1 MTPRRQ
7 IDQPRAA
14 TLPGRRRA
22 ALGLSVET
30 PASHQT
36 PRRKAKRHSK
46 PHSKWLAVHALAVLA
61 ATAVGVMYLADLMR
75 QPVAEAALAATVPL
89 APEVSA
95 AMPSPELTPPTPLLR
110 PAPDV
115 VPALDDGLPPWRRY
129 AAAAPAGAEHQPR
142 LAIVI
147 DDLGLN
153 EAAARKVADLPR
165 PITMAFLPYARNLP
179 AQTLNARLKGQELLV
194 HLPMEPASP
203 GVDPGRNAL
212 LTDLPPAE
220 IERRLEWNL
229 SRFSGFVGVN
239 NHMGS
244 RFTAD
249 ADAMTPVLRK
259 LAGRGLLFLDS
270 RTAYNSAGVRIA
282 ASLGMPYGAR
292 NVFLDNERNADAILT
307 QLVKAEA
314 MARGR
319 GQAIAIGHP
328 HAQTIAALRDW
339 IPAARQRGIA
349 LVPLSSLVKVPPAV
363 TVASR

>member
-1 MTPRRQ
+1 MARQ
-7 IDQPRAA
+7 RQSGQRNTASA
-14 TLPGRRRA
+14 PGRRRA

-30 PASHQT
+30 PAPAPA
-36 PRRKAKRHSK
+36 PRRKAKRSAK
-46 PHSKWLAVHALAVLA
+46 PQRKWLAVHALAVLA
-61 ATAVGVMYLADLMR
+61 ATAVGVMYVADLMR
-75 QPVAEAALAATVPL
+75 QPAAEAALAATAPL
-89 APEVSA
+89 APEVRA
-95 AMPSPELTPPTPLLR
+95 AMPSLKSTPPMPLPR
-110 PAPDV
+110 PAQNIAPPV
-115 VPALDDGLPPWRRY
+115 DDDLPPWRRY
-129 AAAAPAGAEHQPR
+129 AAAVPAGAEHQPR

-203 GVDPGRNAL
+203 SADPGRNAL

-220 IERRLEWNL
+220 IERRLDWNL

-249 ADAMTPVLRK
+249 ADAMTLVLRK
-259 LAGRGLLFLDS
+259 LAGKGLLFLDS
-270 RTAYNSAGVRIA
+270 RTAEQSAGVRIA
-282 ASLGMPYGAR
+282 AALGMPHGAR

-307 QLVKAEA
+307 QLEKAEA
-314 MARGR
+314 MARTR

-339 IPAARQRGIA
+339 IPAARRRGIA
-349 LVPLSSLVKVPPAV
+349 LVPLSSLVKAPAMT

>member
-1 MTPRRQ
+1 MARQ
-7 IDQPRAA
+7 RQSGQRNTASA
-14 TLPGRRRA
+14 PGRRRA

-30 PASHQT
+30 PAPAPA
-36 PRRKAKRHSK
+36 PRRKAKRSAK
-46 PHSKWLAVHALAVLA
+46 PQRKWLAVHALAVLA
-61 ATAVGVMYLADLMR
+61 ATAVGVMYVADLMR
-75 QPVAEAALAATVPL
+75 QPAAEAALAATVPL
-89 APEVSA
+89 APEVRA
-95 AMPSPELTPPTPLLR
+95 AMPSLKSTPPMPLPR
-110 PAPDV
+110 PAQNIAPPV
-115 VPALDDGLPPWRRY
+115 DDDLPPWRRY
-129 AAAAPAGAEHQPR
+129 AAAVPAGAEHQPR

-203 GVDPGRNAL
+203 SADPGRNAL

-220 IERRLEWNL
+220 IERRLDWNL

-249 ADAMTPVLRK
+249 ADAMTLVLRK
-259 LAGRGLLFLDS
+259 LAGKGLLFLDS
-270 RTAYNSAGVRIA
+270 RTVEQSAGVRIA
-282 ASLGMPYGAR
+282 AALGMPHGAR
-292 NVFLDNERNADAILT
+292 NVFLDNERSADAILT
-307 QLVKAEA
+307 QLEKAEA
-314 MARGR
+314 MARTR

-339 IPAARQRGIA
+339 IPAARRRGIA
-349 LVPLSSLVKVPPAV
+349 LVPLSSLVKAPAPV